1 MPDFTGGEWEYE
13 EFVPEGITINGTEYI
28 IYTGSVNP
36 DEEGE
41 DIALAKRETDARLI
55 VAAPEMYNALR
66 CVNGLL
72 KDPRITGLLARIEGK
87 EDAHE

>member
-13 EFVPEGITINGTEYI
+13 ELKPGGITI
-28 IYTGSVNP
+28 IYAGGVNP

-41 DIALAKRETDARLI
+41 DIGFAKRKTDARLI
-55 VAAPEMYNALR
+55 AAAPEMYNALR
-66 CVNGLL
+66 CVNELL